1 MLQRYEEIH
10 DRIERWYRAALGV
23 VEPKAAVARAMA
35 WDGER
40 LVVDGR
46 SISVGMNA
54 RVLVVA
60 IGKAAVALAEG
71 AIEVLGD
78 RIDDGVVLTKYGHLG
93 AGINGFHCFE
103 AGHPIPNASGVQATR
118 SIIDA
123 LEGLTSD
130 DIVLALISGG
140 GSALLELP
148 REPLTLQDLQH
159 TTEILMHAGAGIH
172 DLNAV
177 RSVLSEVKGGG
188 LRRRMDGARCVSLLL
203 SDVLGNDPQVIA
215 SGPTVLVH
223 RSNAEAQAVVSRFG
237 VESQLPESVRSVL
250 SGDDRVGS
258 TPDSS
263 HDVWT
268 VIADNA
274 AMVKELQSV
283 VETEGLSARLQWQ
296 AYDGDAVDLGRKIVE
311 DALASDDTWDVLLGG
326 GEATVEVTGQGFG
339 GRNTEAALVSAMA
352 LEQQGGDWVVASL
365 ASDGDDGSAQAAGAI
380 ADPETVPRGRSIGV
394 EPATSLANSDSA
406 TYFRKAGGLVVTGPS
421 GTNVNDVYIAV
432 RIRPTLGQGD
442 D

>member
-10 DRIERWYRAALGV
+10 DRIERWYRAALEV

-40 LVVDGR
+40 LVVDGQ
-46 SISVGMNA
+46 SIPVDMNV
-54 RVLVVA
+54 RVFVVA
-60 IGKAAVALAEG
+60 IGKAAVAMAEG
-71 AIEVLGD
+71 AVEGLGD
-78 RIDDGVVLTKYGHLG
+78 RIDDGIVLTKYGHLG
-93 AGINGFHCFE
+93 AGIRGFHCFE
-103 AGHPIPNASGVQATR
+103 AGHPIPDASGEQATR

-123 LEGLTSD
+123 FEGLTSN

-148 REPLTLQDLQH
+148 REPLTLQDLQQ
-159 TTEILMHAGAGIH
+159 TTEVLMHAGAGIH

-177 RSVLSEVKGGG
+177 RSVLSQVKGGG
-188 LRRRMDGARCVSLLL
+188 LRRHIGAARCVSLLL

-223 RSNAEAQAVVSRFG
+223 RSFAEAQAVVSRFG
-237 VESQLPESVRSVL
+237 VEGRLPESVRLVL
-250 SGDDRVGS
+250 AGEDRIDS

-274 AMVKELQSV
+274 AMVNELQTV
-283 VETEGLSARLQWQ
+283 VEAEGLSARLQWQ
-296 AYDGDAVDLGRKIVE
+296 AYDGDAANLGRKMVE
-311 DALASDDTWDVLLGG
+311 DARASDDTWDVLLGG
-326 GEATVEVTGQGFG
+326 GEATVEVTGQGSG
-339 GRNTEAALVSAMA
+339 GRNTEAVLVSAMA

-365 ASDGDDGSAQAAGAI
+365 ASDGDDGSADAAGAI
-380 ADPETVPRGRSIGV
+380 ADPETVARGRLAGV
-394 EPATSLANSDSA
+394 EPSTSLANSDSA
-406 TYFRKAGGLVVTGPS
+406 SYFRKAGGLVVTGPS

-432 RIRPTLGQGD
+432 RIRPTFDQGEN
-442 D
+442 